1 MAHAHCMLDDKGYK
15 HSLRIRL
22 CSSYCFAT
30 TTIDART
37 RTKRYVIRTL
47 SVMLCL
53 LYSKVTD
60 WPRRTVADF
69 RLCVGHDC
77 LGAHLH
83 HIAIRPDPYCTLC
96 RLHEPMDR
104 SLGSVVSRTQLSL
117 RCNFSDYVLRNSYMF
132 RPMVAIF
139 RLSWEYLRATVSY
152 IARIM

>member
-96 RLHEPMDR
+96 RLHEPMER
-104 SLGSVVSRTQLSL
+104 SLGSVGSRTQLCHWGVTL
-117 RCNFSDYVLRNSYMF
+117 VIMY
-132 RPMVAIF
+132 
-139 RLSWEYLRATVSY
+139 WETTTCFGPWWPSSGCLGST
-152 IARIM
+152 